1 MVWFNGYILGVQD
14 FKGYIRANES
24 YLVNYGD
31 RYRNKETISS
41 AFVESTVN
49 EVISK
54 RFVKKQQMRWSKPG
68 AHLLLQVRI
77 KVLNEDW
84 RSTFCSGI
92 LLMKPATADG
102 VTTKAGS
109 LILTGCLFLPL
120 LLNALRNG
128 QRATGRPI

>member
-1 MVWFNGYILGVQD
+1 MFDKSYLRTIRTFVYQIAPGYTFAHIGP
-14 FKGYIRANES
+14 NES

-54 RFVKKQQMRWSKPG
+54 RFVKKQQMRWSKSG

-84 RSTFCSGI
+84 RSTFCGWYPG
-92 LLMKPATADG
+92 MKPAIDI
-102 VTTKAGS
+102 GS
-109 LILTGCLFLPL
+109 QQKQ
-120 LLNALRNG
+120 A
-128 QRATGRPI
+128 A